1 MLTYDHRWFTVVSGE
16 DIAHATTTPQSPALI
31 LLVFAFLLFL
41 RATLTA
47 QDFRK
52 EVICQIITDRFFGGD
67 PTNNDPP
74 QSRGMY
80 DATKTNW
87 QAYWGD
93 DLVGIQE
100 KLPYLQAMGVTAL

>member
-1 MLTYDHRWFTVVSGE
+1 
-16 DIAHATTTPQSPALI
+16 
-31 LLVFAFLLFL
+31 
-41 RATLTA
+41 
-47 QDFRK
+47 
-52 EVICQIITDRFFGGD
+52 
-67 PTNNDPP
+67 
-74 QSRGMY
+74 MY